1 LEYKDVDVCIIPE
14 LARGKTALGMV
25 AILVV
30 AGSPKDIMVAARTK
44 LFTPGLIQAVV
55 ALAGH

>member
-1 LEYKDVDVCIIPE
+1 
-14 LARGKTALGMV
+14 MV

-30 AGSPKDIMVAARTK
+30 AGSPKDIMVAACTK
-44 LFTPGLIQAVV
+44 CFTHGLIQAVV